1 MSVSKFII
9 VLDVV
14 VDERGFMKGFHRHGD
29 STDRIRN
36 RDGLTVPGRGWLV
49 VPQGVISRQCDEG
62 PKPFSAFAQPVVS
75 DGFSARDR
83 IARVIQHTVLWR
95 TVLWRAVMRYAAR
108 SRQQGREFVAEHVVR
123 RSHER
128 YVRSR
133 LDDRLLLVGF
143 QDLHHPII
151 IHRGALAVTRMQR
164 DRVGWDAALNDFLKR
179 LFQHVE
185 TCDAENAVD
194 IAADYDLA

>member
-36 RDGLTVPGRGWLV
+36 RDGLTVSVRGRLV
-49 VPQGVISRQCDEG
+49 VPQGVISRQCDEW

-75 DGFSARDR
+75 DCFGASDG
-83 IARVIQHTVLWR
+83 ITRVIRHTVLWR
-95 TVLWRAVMRYAAR
+95 SVLRFAAR
-108 SRQQGREFVAEHVVR
+108 SRQEGGEFVAEHVVR

-133 LDDRLLLVGF
+133 LDERLLLIGF
-143 QDLHHPII
+143 
-151 IHRGALAVTRMQR
+151 
-164 DRVGWDAALNDFLKR
+164 
-179 LFQHVE
+179 
-185 TCDAENAVD
+185 
-194 IAADYDLA
+194 